1 MRRVKKLIINIIS
14 VMFSSAYFTI
24 IFFTLIIVSF
34 AYVLEKIQEY
44 FTNRKEK
51 RESWK
56 RKEVEK

>member
-1 MRRVKKLIINIIS
+1 
-14 VMFSSAYFTI
+14 MFSSAYFTI